1 MLINAMSIMQAIAA
15 IVSIS
20 SGVKLK
26 KKYFTH
32 DASILYLDFFGLRL
46 GWLSNAFVCFELK
59 QL

>member
-26 KKYFTH
+26 KKNISHMMHQFYIKTFL
-32 DASILYLDFFGLRL
+32 DCDSVDYLMPLFAS
-46 GWLSNAFVCFELK
+46 N
-59 QL
+59 